1 MIELSDVRILI
12 VDDNEISIMVLHE
25 MLRSYKFTI
34 DLARSGKEAI
44 SLAGK
49 TKYNLIFMD
58 YMMPELDGV
67 ETTAFIRKTAL
78 NEQTPIIVL
87 SGSTDSTDIR
97 KYIDGGMNDY
107 IAKPVDSKEMQ
118 CLIYKWIP
126 GVKDLGENKDVLFIK
141 GIDTALGM
149 DNFGNNS
156 FYFMEILRMFCRNSS
171 EKIKEITEFLN
182 KRNYNGYTVEVHGLK
197 GEAAIIGATEL
208 ALLAKELEIAGKVV
222 QGIVPSDIP
231 IEKNLE
237 FIEIETKNLIE
248 LYLYLTESI
257 RAAIGECDEP
267 EENMSVEQSE
277 SKDTDNE
284 VIDKAKR
291 YINHAIESIRT
302 GDTELAIQW
311 LTEVVDGVLTNK

>member
-1 MIELSDVRILI
+1 MVDLSDIRILI

-25 MLRSYKFTI
+25 MLKSYAFTV
-34 DLARSGKEAI
+34 DLARGGKEAI

-58 YMMPELDGV
+58 YMMPELDGI
-67 ETTAFIRKTAL
+67 ETTAYIRKTAL

-87 SGSTDSTDIR
+87 SGSTDSTDIKR
-97 KYIDGGMNDY
+97 YIEGGMNDY
-107 IAKPVDSKEMQ
+107 IAKPVDAKEMQ

-126 GVKDLGENKDVLFIK
+126 GVKALSENRDVLLIK

-149 DNFGNNS
+149 DNFGNNL
-156 FYFMEILRMFCRNSS
+156 FYFIEILKMFCKNSN
-171 EKIKEITEFLN
+171 EKIKEITEFLS

-208 ALLAKELEIAGKVV
+208 ALLAKELEVAGKVV

-237 FIEIETKNLIE
+237 FIEVETKNLID
-248 LYLYLTESI
+248 LYLCLTENI
-257 RAAIGECDEP
+257 RAVIGGCDE
-267 EENMSVEQSE
+267 EDYERAEQSE
-277 SKDTDNE
+277 PKDANNE
-284 VIDKAKR
+284 IIDKAKR
-291 YINHAIESIRT
+291 YINHAIESIKT

-311 LTEVVDGVLTNK
+311 LTEVIDGILTNK